1 MALHD
6 FQSALTAMTLDAGL
20 ANEVHARGADAL
32 AGYRLTP
39 REARRLLAV
48 VRQPGMAL
56 NCTLARANRFGA
68 IHDAFPMT
76 CRLLGPDLRG
86 VLDALWSGRSPDN
99 YQLSGEELPFA
110 RAVEARLAAGACANL
125 YLAEVLAYERACLE
139 LTLLARHAASSP
151 AQPPAIRWID
161 FSHDPR
167 ELLGAL
173 GQSRVPPPDLPL
185 EAYRVRVSLD
195 GEELETTTFR
205 VVSGDAG

>member
-1 MALHD
+1 MSLHD
-6 FQSALTAMTLDAGL
+6 FQRALTAMTLDARL
-20 ANEVHARGADAL
+20 ANEVHARGAKAL
-32 AGYRLTP
+32 SDYRLTP
-39 REARRLLAV
+39 REERRLLAV

-99 YQLSGEELPFA
+99 YQLSGEELPFVQ
-110 RAVEARLAAGACANL
+110 AVEARLAAGACTSP
-125 YLAEVLAYERACLE
+125 YVAEVLAYERACLE
-139 LTLLARHAASSP
+139 LALLARHAASP
-151 AQPPAIRWID
+151 MAQPPASRWVD

-173 GQSRVPPPDLPL
+173 GQSTLPPPDLPV
-185 EAYRVRVSLD
+185 EAYRVRVALD
-195 GEELETTTFR
+195 GGELETTTFK
-205 VVSGDAG
+205 VVPGDPG